1 MAEQEEQTAPDE
13 AAPQDEAAPAASTE
27 APSEEA
33 SAEDAS
39 AGEASAGEASAGD
52 GPTDAEDSGG
62 DLALAEEGAGVVA
75 GQAAV
80 DEDVLE
86 ADAEERHL
94 RKERVG
100 VVESAKMEKTIV
112 VSIERQRKHPMYKKY
127 LKRSA
132 RKMVHD
138 ENNDAGEGDT
148 VRIVETRPL
157 SKHKRWRLVD
167 ILERAK

>member
-1 MAEQEEQTAPDE
+1 MNLEPRRPMAEQEEQTAPDE

-27 APSEEA
+27 APP
-33 SAEDAS
+33 EDAS
-39 AGEASAGEASAGD
+39 AEEAAPGE

-62 DLALAEEGAGVVA
+62 GLALAEEGAGVVA

-86 ADAEERHL
+86 ADAEERNL

-100 VVESAKMEKTIV
+100 VVESAKMEKTII

-148 VRIVETRPL
+148 VRIMETRPL